1 MLLVNG
7 NRTAIF
13 VLMLFEG
20 RRERTIQRLGT
31 QPRRL
36 GEYPASARNHAH
48 RESASFRDLDER
60 DARKGLSPKSL
71 NRREC
76 TPRKKRMQEI
86 FNVPHEN
93 FLLRDYFLHES
104 LHLAGLCFSL
114 YAFGLTGALT
124 AG

>member
-7 NRTAIF
+7 NQTAIF

-36 GEYPASARNHAH
+36 GEHPASARNHAQ

-60 DARKGLSPKSL
+60 DARKGL
-71 NRREC
+71 
-76 TPRKKRMQEI
+76 
-86 FNVPHEN
+86 
-93 FLLRDYFLHES
+93 
-104 LHLAGLCFSL
+104 
-114 YAFGLTGALT
+114 
-124 AG
+124 

>member
-1 MLLVNG
+1 
-7 NRTAIF
+7 
-13 VLMLFEG
+13 MLFEG

-36 GEYPASARNHAH
+36 GEYPASARNHAQ

-60 DARKGLSPKSL
+60 DTRKGLSPKSL

-86 FNVPHEN
+86 FDVPHEN
-93 FLLRDYFLHES
+93 FLLRDYFLHE
-104 LHLAGLCFSL
+104 LWRLARPPSPY
-114 YAFGLTGALT
+114 YAFGLTGELT
-124 AG
+124 AS